1 MCEIMG
7 VKRNRLNYIVITQT
21 LFYNYLTRTNL
32 KSFLHAIV
40 ISTEERNLEDSSLR
54 SEWQPMG
61 RFHPSLWP
69 KVMDVSF
76 KDFKQ
81 STALVKAIIFSRLF
95 LVSLLKEF

>member
-1 MCEIMG
+1 MISKKPTSLFVGFCSLTQPKLARRQPEGVVRSKDYYLYSTIASIIMCEITG

-54 SEWQPMG
+54 SE
-61 RFHPSLWP
+61 
-69 KVMDVSF
+69 
-76 KDFKQ
+76 
-81 STALVKAIIFSRLF
+81 
-95 LVSLLKEF
+95 

>member
-1 MCEIMG
+1 MCEIIG

-54 SEWQPMG
+54 SE
-61 RFHPSLWP
+61 
-69 KVMDVSF
+69 
-76 KDFKQ
+76 
-81 STALVKAIIFSRLF
+81 
-95 LVSLLKEF
+95 